1 MKRLF
6 NNRPIVFSAI
16 TLVLG
21 MIVATYFEKATYLFY
36 IGCGLLVVAVLLGFF
51 VKQLKPLKI
60 EIVVLSIFFLLGF
73 IYTRYNIFLFNND
86 EKFGGSDNYCV
97 GIVEDLK
104 IYDDYTLLTLS
115 DVEIG
120 GEKTFGNL
128 QLQTTE
134 NLFSLGDKVKF
145 YGKIYFNGFSVGTY
159 SCKATL
165 SANVDSVT
173 LVSKP
178 KSLFR
183 VLSNYLKNNI
193 LKNVSG
199 DEGGIMVALML
210 GDTSYVNSSTLSNYR
225 LSGVSHIF
233 AVSGLHVVFFASIIS
248 GFLSLVRLKG
258 FPNTIVSTLCT
269 IFYAGLCGFPVSA
282 VRAVIMTATSNFVK
296 NAGRKYDGLNSL
308 FLSLIIVL
316 AIFPHTLFTYGL
328 ILSYLAV
335 SGIALYS
342 KGCEKLFSFLPDS
355 IASSIAVSFA
365 VSIIMT
371 PVLFKMWGYS
381 SLIVVF
387 LNIIIVPLVSVLYTL
402 VFFTSL
408 ICAILPFCGFV
419 FKIPYFVA
427 YFINSVLIELNVKSF
442 TLYARVTTISLVIY
456 YVFALILCD
465 RTNFKKP
472 VKIISGILCFL
483 TLILSIG
490 GII

>member
-21 MIVATYFEKATYLFY
+21 MIVAVYFEKATYLFY
-36 IGCGLLVVAVLLGFF
+36 IGCGLLVVASLLSFF

-60 EIVVLSIFFLLGF
+60 EAVVLSIFFLLGF

-86 EKFGGSDNYCV
+86 EKFDGSVNYCI
-97 GIVEDLK
+97 GTVEDIY
-104 IYDDYTLLTLS
+104 IYDDCSLLTLS
-115 DVEIG
+115 NVEIG

-128 QLQTTE
+128 TLQTDE
-134 NLFSLGDKVKF
+134 NGFSLGDKVKF
-145 YGKIYFNGFSVGTY
+145 YGEISFSGFSVGTY
-159 SCKATL
+159 SNKRTL
-165 SANVDSVT
+165 YANVDNVA
-173 LVSKP
+173 VIGKP
-178 KSLFR
+178 KSLFH
-183 VLSNYLKNNI
+183 VISNYLKSNI

-225 LSGVSHIF
+225 LSGISHIF
-233 AVSGLHVVFFASIIS
+233 AVSGLHVVFFASIVS
-248 GFLSLVRLKG
+248 GFLSLVQLKG

-282 VRAVIMTATSNFVK
+282 VRAVIMTATLNFVK

-316 AIFPHTLFTYGL
+316 AVFPHTLFTYGL

-335 SGIALYS
+335 LGIALYS
-342 KGCEKLFSFLPDS
+342 KGFEKLFSFLPDS

-365 VSIIMT
+365 VSTIMT

-381 SLIVVF
+381 SLIVAF
-387 LNIIIVPLVSVLYTL
+387 LNIIIVPLVSVLYSL

-427 YFINSVLIELNVKSF
+427 YFINSILIEFNVKSF
-442 TLYARVTTISLVIY
+442 TFYAQVTTISLLVY
-456 YVFALILCD
+456 YIFALILCD